1 MSQTNQVEQL
11 SVKALF
17 DSKTQY
23 VIPIYQRNYAWGAI
37 EIEQL
42 IQDISDAA
50 GLITQA
56 DETVTAKQDKYYLGS
71 LVVYQRTTHSQHSNV
86 VYETI
91 DGQQRHTTLS
101 ILLAYLKHREV
112 LGSDK
117 LEELAINLT
126 FDCCPK
132 SSRALDDIYSGKTN
146 GESEEPNIHAAFN
159 IIQRY
164 FKAKGLDAEVKQFIE
179 YLLES
184 VTILRVVVPPQTD
197 LNHYFEIM
205 NNRGEQLEK
214 HEVLKA
220 KFMATLANDEER
232 GCFSTIWDACSNMT
246 RYTQMGFQSDLRKAV
261 FGDSWHTMPA
271 NFDAI
276 LEKHTS
282 KQQKQDA
289 MTLRDIIKNKASS
302 SNTDD
307 EEREKEERF
316 GTVIDFSNF
325 LLHVLKLMQT
335 EESVSLDDKKLIDAF
350 ISKDDGLKVSAKA
363 FVYELLKYR
372 ILFDSY
378 VIKPDQH
385 DEKRKWSLLTLDNS
399 SSSSSYCYLNSFG
412 KEEDSKLNENI
423 RMILAM
429 FHVSNP
435 ALVYKRWLNDA
446 LSILNK
452 NTTQQSNFV
461 VDGEVYLAELESLSA
476 CYFEEI
482 TKGENLAFSE
492 DGSGVLHKGTG
503 VQNFVFNRL
512 DYLLWKRLSAEESF
526 DGIGK
531 KELGKHFDD
540 FQFSFRTSV
549 EHYFPQT
556 DPSGARKMEYV
567 DRFGNLCLISPS
579 SNSRLSNYSPQDKK
593 KFYQEN
599 NRAESLKQAIMMSY
613 DDWGPEGKGM
623 TNIQNHEKEMI
634 DVLANL
640 HSYNDDVLINAEQI
654 IPVPEVEEYQVKFRE
669 KQVEQRTSKKTQ
681 RDYSKYRFNGQVYNK
696 RKLALAILTHWI
708 HVKKPTDL
716 AEIHRSLEGYNL
728 LRAVALFD
736 QITEKYL
743 SRYHSSENDL
753 LTLDSGELIAI
764 SNQWGDDIPRLLEAM
779 SQYGIQ
785 ADKIDN

>member
-1 MSQTNQVEQL
+1 MSDSNQVEQL
-11 SVKALF
+11 SVKDLF

-23 VIPIYQRNYAWGAI
+23 VIPIYQRNYAWGAT

-50 GLITQA
+50 GLITQS
-56 DETVTAKQDKYYLGS
+56 DETATAKQAKYYLGC
-71 LVVYQRTTHSQHSNV
+71 LVVYQRTNHTHQTDV

-101 ILLAYLKHREV
+101 ILLAYLKHRKV
-112 LGSDK
+112 LGADK
-117 LEELAINLT
+117 LEGLNINLT
-126 FDCCPK
+126 FDSRPK
-132 SSRALDDIYSGKTN
+132 SSRALNDIYTGNNN

-164 FKAKGLDAEVKQFIE
+164 FKTKGLDADDKTKRFFD

-220 KFMATLANDEER
+220 KFMATLGDEER
-232 GCFSTIWDACSNMT
+232 SCFSTIWDACSNMK
-246 RYTQMGFQSDLRKAV
+246 RYTQMGFQSDLRKEV
-261 FGDSWHTMPA
+261 FGDDWQTMPHS
-271 NFDAI
+271 FEAI
-276 LEKHTS
+276 QDKHTS
-282 KQQKQDA
+282 KLQKQDA
-289 MTLRDIIKNKASS
+289 MTLREIIANKTSS
-302 SNTDD
+302 SNSDD
-307 EEREKEERF
+307 EDREKEERF
-316 GTVIDFSNF
+316 GSVIDFSNF
-325 LLHVLKLMQT
+325 LLHVLKLMKT
-335 EESVSLDDKKLIDAF
+335 EEKVSLDDKKLIDSF
-350 ISKDDGLKVSAKA
+350 ISKDDGLRVGAKD
-363 FVYELLKYR
+363 FVYQLLKYR

-378 VIKPDQH
+378 IIKPDQH
-385 DEKRKWSLLTLDNS
+385 DEKRKWSLLRLNAYKNGNS
-399 SSSSSYCYLNSFG
+399 LSPEYPNAFS
-412 KEEDSKLNENI
+412 DHNEKI

-446 LSILNK
+446 LRILN
-452 NTTQQSNFV
+452 NLATDNERLE
-461 VDGEVYLAELESLSA
+461 VDGSTYLIDLEALSDS
-476 CYFEEI
+476 YFDEI
-482 TKGENLAFSE
+482 CGGSKLEFRE
-492 DGSGVLHKGTG
+492 DNVGVLHQGTG

-512 DYLLWKRLSAEESF
+512 DYLLWKRLSDDESF

-556 DPSGARKMEYV
+556 DPSGARKMDDV

-613 DDWGPEGKGM
+613 DEWGAEGAGHD
-623 TNIQNHEKEMI
+623 NILNHEAEMI
-634 DVLANL
+634 KVLC
-640 HSYNDDVLINAEQI
+640 
-654 IPVPEVEEYQVKFRE
+654 
-669 KQVEQRTSKKTQ
+669 
-681 RDYSKYRFNGQVYNK
+681 
-696 RKLALAILTHWI
+696 
-708 HVKKPTDL
+708 
-716 AEIHRSLEGYNL
+716 
-728 LRAVALFD
+728 
-736 QITEKYL
+736 
-743 SRYHSSENDL
+743 
-753 LTLDSGELIAI
+753 
-764 SNQWGDDIPRLLEAM
+764 NQ
-779 SQYGIQ
+779 
-785 ADKIDN
+785 

>member
-1 MSQTNQVEQL
+1 MSDSNQVEQL
-11 SVKALF
+11 SVKDLF

-23 VIPIYQRNYAWGAI
+23 VIPIYQRNYAWGAP

-50 GLITQA
+50 GLITQS
-56 DETVTAKQDKYYLGS
+56 DEAATAQQAKYYLGS
-71 LVVYQRTTHSQHSNV
+71 LVVYQRTTHSHQPNV

-112 LGSDK
+112 LDTDE
-117 LEELAINLT
+117 LEGLDINLT
-126 FDCCPK
+126 FDSRPK
-132 SSRALDDIYSGKTN
+132 SSRALNDIYTGKTN

-164 FKAKGLDAEVKQFIE
+164 FKTKGLDADDKTKQFFD

-220 KFMATLANDEER
+220 KFMGTLSTDEER
-232 GCFSTIWDACSNMT
+232 SCFSTIWDACSNMK
-246 RYTQMGFQSDLRKAV
+246 RYTQMGFQSDLRKEV
-261 FGDSWHTMPA
+261 FGDDWQTMPHS
-271 NFDAI
+271 FEAI
-276 LEKHTS
+276 QDKHTS
-282 KQQKQDA
+282 KQQKQDV
-289 MTLRDIIKNKASS
+289 MTLREIITNKTSS
-302 SNTDD
+302 PNDD

-325 LLHVLKLMQT
+325 LLHVLKLMKT
-335 EESVSLDDKKLIDAF
+335 EENVSLDDKKLIDAF
-350 ISKDDGLKVSAKA
+350 ISKDDGLRVGAKD
-363 FVYELLKYR
+363 FVYQLLKYR
-372 ILFDSY
+372 IIFDSY
-378 VIKPDQH
+378 IIKPDQN
-385 DEKRKWSLLTLDNS
+385 DEKRKWSLL
-399 SSSSSYCYLNSFG
+399 
-412 KEEDSKLNENI
+412 KLNAYTNKKSLSPEYPNAFSSEQNEMI

-446 LSILNK
+446 LRVLNDL
-452 NTTQQSNFV
+452 TTEDRLE
-461 VDGEVYLAELESLSA
+461 VDGSTYLAALEKQSDK
-476 CYFEEI
+476 YFDEI
-482 TKGENLAFSE
+482 C
-492 DGSGVLHKGTG
+492 DGSQLEFTKNNVGVLHKGTG

-512 DYLLWKRLSAEESF
+512 DYLLWKRLSDNESF

-531 KELGKHFDD
+531 KELGKHFED

-556 DPSGARKMEYV
+556 DPSGASKMEDV

-593 KFYQEN
+593 TFYQEN

-613 DDWGPEGKGM
+613 HKWGPDGVGRK
-623 TNIQNHEKEMI
+623 NILNHETHMI
-634 DVLANL
+634 
-640 HSYNDDVLINAEQI
+640 
-654 IPVPEVEEYQVKFRE
+654 
-669 KQVEQRTSKKTQ
+669 KT
-681 RDYSKYRFNGQVYNK
+681 
-696 RKLALAILTHWI
+696 LC
-708 HVKKPTDL
+708 
-716 AEIHRSLEGYNL
+716 
-728 LRAVALFD
+728 
-736 QITEKYL
+736 
-743 SRYHSSENDL
+743 
-753 LTLDSGELIAI
+753 
-764 SNQWGDDIPRLLEAM
+764 NQ
-779 SQYGIQ
+779 
-785 ADKIDN
+785 

>member
-1 MSQTNQVEQL
+1 MSDSNQVEQL
-11 SVKALF
+11 SVRELF

-23 VIPIYQRNYAWGAI
+23 VIPIYQRNYAWGAP

-50 GLITQA
+50 GLITQS
-56 DETVTAKQDKYYLGS
+56 DEAATAQQAKYYLGS
-71 LVVYQRTTHSQHSNV
+71 LVVYQRTNHMHQTNI

-112 LGSDK
+112 LDTDK
-117 LEELAINLT
+117 LEGLDINLT
-126 FDCCPK
+126 FDSRPK
-132 SSRALDDIYSGKTN
+132 SSRALNDIYTGNSN

-164 FKAKGLDAEVKQFIE
+164 FKTKGLDADDKTKRFFD
-179 YLLES
+179 YLLKS

-220 KFMATLANDEER
+220 KFMATLDNDEEIS
-232 GCFSTIWDACSNMT
+232 CFSTIWDACSNMK
-246 RYTQMGFQSDLRKAV
+246 RYTQMGFQSDLRKEV
-261 FGDSWHTMPA
+261 FGDDWQTMPQS
-271 NFDAI
+271 FEAI
-276 LEKHTS
+276 QNKHTS
-282 KQQKQDA
+282 KLQKQDA
-289 MTLRDIIKNKASS
+289 MTLREIIDSKTSS
-302 SNTDD
+302 SNSDD

-335 EESVSLDDKKLIDAF
+335 EENVSLDDKKLIDAF
-350 ISKDDGLKVSAKA
+350 ISKDHGLRVDAKN

-385 DEKRKWSLLTLDNS
+385 DEKRKWSLLRLNAYKNGNS
-399 SSSSSYCYLNSFG
+399 LSPEYPNSFSS
-412 KEEDSKLNENI
+412 DQNEKV

-446 LSILNK
+446 LSILNR
-452 NTTQQSNFV
+452 NTTQDAGSI
-461 VDGEVYLAELESLSA
+461 VDGEVYLAELERLSER
-476 CYFEEI
+476 YFKEI
-482 TKGENLAFSE
+482 TDGKRLAFSE
-492 DGSGVLHKGTG
+492 ESPGVLHQGTG

-512 DYLLWKRLSAEESF
+512 DYLLWKRLSDNESF

-531 KELGKHFDD
+531 KELGKHFED

-556 DPSGARKMEYV
+556 DPSGASKMEDV
-567 DRFGNLCLISPS
+567 DRFGNLCLILPS

-593 KFYQEN
+593 AFYQEN

-613 DDWGPEGKGM
+613 DEWGSEGAGHD
-623 TNIQNHEKEMI
+623 NILKHEAEMI
-634 DVLANL
+634 KVLCN
-640 HSYNDDVLINAEQI
+640 H
-654 IPVPEVEEYQVKFRE
+654 
-669 KQVEQRTSKKTQ
+669 
-681 RDYSKYRFNGQVYNK
+681 
-696 RKLALAILTHWI
+696 
-708 HVKKPTDL
+708 
-716 AEIHRSLEGYNL
+716 
-728 LRAVALFD
+728 
-736 QITEKYL
+736 
-743 SRYHSSENDL
+743 
-753 LTLDSGELIAI
+753 
-764 SNQWGDDIPRLLEAM
+764 
-779 SQYGIQ
+779 
-785 ADKIDN
+785 

>member
-1 MSQTNQVEQL
+1 MSQTNYVEQL

-23 VIPIYQRNYAWGAI
+23 VIPIYQRNYAWGAT

-56 DETVTAKQDKYYLGS
+56 EETVTAKQDKYYLGS
-71 LVVYQRTTHSQHSNV
+71 LVVYQRTTHSQQSNV

-101 ILLAYLKHREV
+101 ILLAYLKHRNV
-112 LGSDK
+112 LGCDE
-117 LEELAINLT
+117 LEALAINLT
-126 FDCCPK
+126 FDSRPK
-132 SSRALDDIYSGKTN
+132 SSRALDDIYSGNTN

-164 FKAKGLDAEVKQFIE
+164 FKAKGLDDKAKTKQFVD
-179 YLLES
+179 YLLKS

-246 RYTQMGFQSDLRKAV
+246 RYTQMGFQSDLRKDV
-261 FGDSWHTMPA
+261 FGDSWQMMPA
-271 NFDAI
+271 SFDAI

-289 MTLRDIIKNKASS
+289 MTLRDIIKHKASS
-302 SNTDD
+302 SNGDD

-385 DEKRKWSLLTLDNS
+385 DEKRKWSLLRLNACKYGNS
-399 SSSSSYCYLNSFG
+399 LSPEYSNALTGDY
-412 KEEDSKLNENI
+412 NEKV

-461 VDGEVYLAELESLSA
+461 VDGEVYLAELERLSDR
-476 CYFEEI
+476 YFKEI
-482 TKGENLAFSE
+482 TNDKCLAFSE
-492 DGSGVLHKGTG
+492 SEPGVLHQGTG

-512 DYLLWKRLSAEESF
+512 DYLLWKRLSNNESF

-556 DPSGARKMEYV
+556 DPSGAKKMEDV

-613 DDWGPEGKGM
+613 ADWGPEGKGKA
-623 TNIQNHEKEMI
+623 NIQNHEKEMI
-634 DVLANL
+634 NVLN
-640 HSYNDDVLINAEQI
+640 N
-654 IPVPEVEEYQVKFRE
+654 
-669 KQVEQRTSKKTQ
+669 
-681 RDYSKYRFNGQVYNK
+681 
-696 RKLALAILTHWI
+696 
-708 HVKKPTDL
+708 
-716 AEIHRSLEGYNL
+716 
-728 LRAVALFD
+728 
-736 QITEKYL
+736 
-743 SRYHSSENDL
+743 
-753 LTLDSGELIAI
+753 
-764 SNQWGDDIPRLLEAM
+764 
-779 SQYGIQ
+779 
-785 ADKIDN
+785 

>member
-11 SVKALF
+11 SVRALF

-23 VIPIYQRNYAWGAI
+23 VIPIYQRNYAWGAP

-50 GLITQA
+50 GLITQS
-56 DETVTAKQDKYYLGS
+56 DEAATAQQAKYYLGS
-71 LVVYQRTTHSQHSNV
+71 LVVYQRTTHSHQSNV

-112 LGSDK
+112 LDTDE
-117 LEELAINLT
+117 LEGLDINLT
-126 FDCCPK
+126 FDSRPK
-132 SSRALDDIYSGKTN
+132 SSRALNDIYTGKTN
-146 GESEEPNIHAAFN
+146 GESEEPNIHDAFN

-164 FKAKGLDAEVKQFIE
+164 FKTKGLDADDKTKQFFD

-220 KFMATLANDEER
+220 KFMGTLSTDEER
-232 GCFSTIWDACSNMT
+232 SCFSAIWDACSNMK
-246 RYTQMGFQSDLRKAV
+246 RYTQMGFQSDLRKEV
-261 FGDSWHTMPA
+261 FGDDWQTMPHS
-271 NFDAI
+271 FEAI
-276 LEKHTS
+276 QDKHTS

-289 MTLRDIIKNKASS
+289 MTLREIIANKTSS
-302 SNTDD
+302 PNDD
-307 EEREKEERF
+307 EEEREKEERF

-325 LLHVLKLMQT
+325 LLHVLKLMTT
-335 EESVSLDDKKLIDAF
+335 EENVSLDDKKLIDAF
-350 ISKDDGLKVSAKA
+350 ISKDDGLRVGAKD

-372 ILFDSY
+372 IIFDSY
-378 VIKPDQH
+378 IIKPDQN
-385 DEKRKWSLLTLDNS
+385 DEKRKWSLL
-399 SSSSSYCYLNSFG
+399 
-412 KEEDSKLNENI
+412 KLNAYTNKKSLSPEYPNAFSSEQNEKV

-446 LSILNK
+446 LRVLNDLA
-452 NTTQQSNFV
+452 TEDRLE
-461 VDGEVYLAELESLSA
+461 VDGSTYLAALEKQSDK
-476 CYFEEI
+476 YFDEI
-482 TKGENLAFSE
+482 C
-492 DGSGVLHKGTG
+492 DGSQLEFTENNVGVLHKGTG

-512 DYLLWKRLSAEESF
+512 DYLLWKRLSDNESF
-526 DGIGK
+526 DGISK
-531 KELGKHFDD
+531 KELGKHFED

-556 DPSGARKMEYV
+556 DPSGASKMEDV

-593 KFYQEN
+593 TFYQEN

-613 DDWGPEGKGM
+613 HKWGPDGVGRE
-623 TNIQNHEKEMI
+623 NILNHETHMI
-634 DVLANL
+634 
-640 HSYNDDVLINAEQI
+640 
-654 IPVPEVEEYQVKFRE
+654 
-669 KQVEQRTSKKTQ
+669 KT
-681 RDYSKYRFNGQVYNK
+681 
-696 RKLALAILTHWI
+696 LC
-708 HVKKPTDL
+708 
-716 AEIHRSLEGYNL
+716 
-728 LRAVALFD
+728 
-736 QITEKYL
+736 
-743 SRYHSSENDL
+743 
-753 LTLDSGELIAI
+753 
-764 SNQWGDDIPRLLEAM
+764 NQ
-779 SQYGIQ
+779 
-785 ADKIDN
+785 